1 MDSTHLAE
9 VWGDVVDLRQLALA
23 VLIGALVSLGIFLA
37 ALAGFHALGIA
48 AASGRAYAMLA
59 GLGGCV
65 LGGAICARLL
75 PPKRILVETGG
86 SDEERAAVVAT
97 LFEGRPDGAGA
108 VPLPVVARAELQ
120 ALGLLDLMAAAAARH
135 AGDA

>member
-1 MDSTHLAE
+1 MDSGHLAE

-23 VLIGALVSLGIFLA
+23 VLIGAVVSLGMFLA
-37 ALAGFHALGIA
+37 ALAGFHMLGAA

-65 LGGAICARLL
+65 FGGAICARLL

-97 LFEGRPDGAGA
+97 LFEGRPDGGGA

-120 ALGLLDLMAAAAARH
+120 ALGLLDLMVPAARH
-135 AGDA
+135 AGNV

>member
-1 MDSTHLAE
+1 MDSRHLAE

-23 VLIGALVSLGIFLA
+23 VLIGAVVSLGMFLA
-37 ALAGFHALGIA
+37 ALAGFHALGTA

-86 SDEERAAVVAT
+86 SDEERTAAVAA
-97 LFEGRPDGAGA
+97 LFEDRPDGGAA
-108 VPLPVVARAELQ
+108 VPLPVVAWAELQ
-120 ALGLLDLMAAAAARH
+120 ALGLLDLMTASARRV
-135 AGDA
+135 GDV

>member
-1 MDSTHLAE
+1 MAEHLAE

-23 VLIGALVSLGIFLA
+23 VAIGATVSLGIFLA
-37 ALAGFHALGIA
+37 ASAGFHALGIA
-48 AASGRAYAMLA
+48 AATGHAYAMLA

-86 SDEERAAVVAT
+86 SEQERAAAVAA
-97 LFEGRPDGAGA
+97 LLGRAAGDVA
-108 VPLPVVARAELQ
+108 VPLPPVAQAELQ
-120 ALGLLDLMAAAAARH
+120 ALGLLELMTAADRRM
-135 AGDA
+135 GNP